1 MTVIA
6 VVGGSASI
14 GRAIVEAIVAAGKLE
29 VIILSRKADPEL
41 ENSIGARIVPADYT
55 SVDSLVKLF
64 EEQNVGTVL
73 SALGVMAPP
82 EFEDNLIQAAVKS
95 KVTKRFI
102 PSGFGAKYGPEQRF
116 FPMAA
121 PKIAAEET
129 LEKTDLEWTIICNG
143 FFLDYWGMPKI
154 KSYLSPSVLVLDIP
168 ARKAAIP
175 GSGDIPVVFTYS
187 GDVAKFTAALL
198 TLDKWDKVSY
208 VIGDKITWN
217 NFVATAEE
225 VLGTKFD
232 VVHDSVE
239 LLKSGK
245 ITELPSQVPA
255 YAAFPKEAFQGMCAT
270 FGLFFEQGLLN
281 FDEEKAIN
289 RLFPE
294 IKPKSI
300 KDVVEIG
307 WKN

>member
-1 MTVIA
+1 MAVIA
-6 VVGGSASI
+6 VVGGSGSI

-29 VIILSRKADPEL
+29 VIILSRKADPDL
-41 ENSIGARIVPADYT
+41 EKSIGARIVPADYT

-64 EEQNVGTVL
+64 EEQNIGTVL
-73 SALGVMAPP
+73 SALSVMTPP

-102 PSGFGAKYGPEQRF
+102 PSGFGGKYGPEQRF
-116 FPMAA
+116 FPIAA
-121 PKIAAEET
+121 PKIAAEEA
-129 LEKTDLEWTIICNG
+129 LEKTDLEWTIVCNG

-175 GSGDIPVVFTYS
+175 GSGDVPVVFTYS
-187 GDVAKFTAALL
+187 GDVAKYTAALL

-232 VVHDSVE
+232 VVHDSIE

-255 YAAFPKEAFQGMCAT
+255 YAVFPKEAFQGMCAT

-281 FDEEKAIN
+281 FDEGKAIN

-307 WKN
+307 WKD